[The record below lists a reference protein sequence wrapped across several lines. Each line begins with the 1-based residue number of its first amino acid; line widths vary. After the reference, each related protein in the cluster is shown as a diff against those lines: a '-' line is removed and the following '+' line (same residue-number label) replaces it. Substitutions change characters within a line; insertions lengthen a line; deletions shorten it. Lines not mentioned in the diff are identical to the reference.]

1 MKGFEW
7 MNFARVRI
15 ISWFIAGFIIGFGI
29 MYMVLKLIGR

>member
-1 MKGFEW
+1 MKGFVW

-29 MYMVLKLIGR
+29 MYVILWLIR